1 MAMKK
6 MLSFFKGNIKET
18 ILAPLFKLFEA
29 LMDLFVPLVVAYIIN
44 EGLADKDLS
53 QIYKATGL
61 LMLLAILGMLFS
73 FTAQYFAANASVSY
87 AGKLRQ
93 ALFEHIQTLSY
104 RELDRLG
111 TDTLITRLSSDVN
124 QVQNGLNLALRLLLR
139 SPFIVFGAMI
149 MAFTI
154 DIRSALIFLITIP
167 ILAAVVYFIML
178 KSIPLYT
185 KAQESLDSLT
195 KHTRENLDGVRVIR
209 AFNHEKEEIRVFNEK
224 SETITKINEAV
235 GSLSAYMNPL
245 TYTIVN
251 IATIILIRNGAT
263 YVNNGSLSQGN
274 VVALYN
280 YMAQIIVE
288 LIKLASLTITINRS
302 LACARRI
309 NDVFEIETSITYKE
323 EEVRNSDSEY
333 KVEFENVSFAYGNE
347 SEDAISDISFKVK
360 DKETIGIIGGTGSGK
375 STIINLIPRFYDVNN
390 GIVKVD
396 GLDVKEYPA
405 GELIDRIG
413 IVPQK
418 AVLFSGTIRENL
430 KWGNEKAS
438 DEELYE
444 ALRAAQAM
452 EVVEGKSDGL
462 NEMVEQGGRNFS
474 GGQRQRLTIARALIK
489 KPEILILDDSASA
502 LDFVTDYKLRKAIS
516 KLDMTIFIVSQRSSS
531 VMNCDRIIVMD
542 DGKLVGFDDH
552 KTLLKENSVYQ
563 EIYYSQFP
571 EEVHD
576 E

>member
-1 MAMKK
+1 
-6 MLSFFKGNIKET
+6 MLSFFSGYIKEV
-18 ILAPLFKLFEA
+18 ILAPFFKLLEA
-29 LMDLFVPLVVAYIIN
+29 LMDLFVPLVVAYVIN
-44 EGLADKDLS
+44 EGVIKADTS
-53 QIYKATGL
+53 IIIRATGFL
-61 LMLLAILGMLFS
+61 LLLAIAGMAFS

-104 RELDRLG
+104 KELDKTG
-111 TDTLITRLSSDVN
+111 TDTLITRITSDVN

-139 SPFIVFGAMI
+139 SPFIVFGAMV

-154 DIRSALIFLITIP
+154 DVKSALIFLITIP
-167 ILAAVVYFIML
+167 ILSAVVFFIML

-185 KAQESLDSLT
+185 RAQESLDALS

-209 AFNHEKEEIRVFNEK
+209 AFNHEDQEIQQFNK
-224 SETITKINEAV
+224 QSEVITKINETV
-235 GSLSAYMNPL
+235 GSLSGFMNPL
-245 TYTIVN
+245 TYAIVN
-251 IATIILIRNGAT
+251 IATIALIRNGAI
-263 YVNNGSLSQGN
+263 YVSAGTLDQGS

-309 NDVFEIETSITYKE
+309 NTVFEIEPSITYKNNIAE
-323 EEVRNSDSEY
+323 NRESEY
-333 KVEFENVSFAYGNE
+333 KVEFENVSFAYNDEG
-347 SEDAISDISFKVK
+347 EDAISDISFKVRN
-360 DKETIGIIGGTGSGK
+360 KETIGIIGGTGSGK
-375 STIINLIPRFYDVNN
+375 STIVSLIPRFYDADE
-390 GIVKVD
+390 GSIRVD
-396 GLDVKEYPA
+396 GVDVKDYQKN
-405 GELIDRIG
+405 ELIKKIG

-430 KWGNEKAS
+430 KWGNEDAS

-444 ALRAAQAM
+444 ALKIAQAL
-452 EVVEGKSDGL
+452 EVVEDKKDKL
-462 NEMVEQGGRNFS
+462 DETVEQGGRNFS
-474 GGQRQRLTIARALIK
+474 GGQRQRLTIARALVK

-502 LDFVTDYKLRKAIS
+502 LDYMTDYKLRKAIS
-516 KLDMTIFIVSQRSSS
+516 DLDMTIFIVSQRSSS

-542 DGKLVGFDDH
+542 DGRLAGFAEHKKL
-552 KTLLKENSVYQ
+552 LEENKVYQ

-571 EEVHD
+571 KELTD
-576 E
+576 EK

>member
-1 MAMKK
+1 
-6 MLSFFKGNIKET
+6 MLSFFKSNIKEV
-18 ILAPLFKLFEA
+18 ILAPFFKLLEA
-29 LMDLFVPLVVAYIIN
+29 LMDLFVPLVVAYVIN
-44 EGLADKDLS
+44 EGVIKADTS
-53 QIYKATGL
+53 IIIRATGFL
-61 LMLLAILGMLFS
+61 LLLAIAGMAFS

-104 RELDRLG
+104 KELDKTG
-111 TDTLITRLSSDVN
+111 TDTLITRITSDVN

-139 SPFIVFGAMI
+139 SPFIVFGAMV

-154 DIRSALIFLITIP
+154 DFKSALIFLITIP
-167 ILAAVVYFIML
+167 ILSAVVFFIML

-185 KAQESLDSLT
+185 RAQESLDALS

-209 AFNHEKEEIRVFNEK
+209 AFNHEDQEIQQFNK
-224 SETITKINEAV
+224 QSEAITKINETV
-235 GSLSAYMNPL
+235 GSLSGFMNPM
-245 TYTIVN
+245 TYAIVN
-251 IATIILIRNGAT
+251 IATIALIRNGAI
-263 YVNNGSLSQGN
+263 YVGRGTLNQGS

-309 NDVFEIETSITYKE
+309 NTVFEIEPSITYKNNIAE
-323 EEVRNSDSEY
+323 NRESEY
-333 KVEFENVSFAYGNE
+333 KVEFENVSFAYNDEG
-347 SEDAISDISFKVK
+347 EDAISDISFKVRN
-360 DKETIGIIGGTGSGK
+360 KETIGIIGGTGSGK
-375 STIINLIPRFYDVNN
+375 STIVSLIPRFYDADE
-390 GIVKVD
+390 GSIRVD
-396 GLDVKEYPA
+396 GKDVKDYQKN
-405 GELIDRIG
+405 ELIKKIG

-430 KWGNEKAS
+430 KWGNEDAS

-444 ALRAAQAM
+444 ALKIAQAL
-452 EVVEGKSDGL
+452 EVVEDKKDKL
-462 NEMVEQGGRNFS
+462 DETVEQGGRNFS
-474 GGQRQRLTIARALIK
+474 GGQRQRLTIARALVK

-502 LDFVTDYKLRKAIS
+502 LDYMTDYKLRKAIS
-516 KLDMTIFIVSQRSSS
+516 DLDMTIFIVSQRSSS

-542 DGKLVGFDDH
+542 DGRLVGFAEH
-552 KTLLKENSVYQ
+552 KKLLEENKVYQ

-571 EEVHD
+571 KELTD
-576 E
+576 EK

>member
-1 MAMKK
+1 
-6 MLSFFKGNIKET
+6 MLSFFKGNIKEA
-18 ILAPLFKLFEA
+18 ILAPFFKLLEA

-44 EGLADKDLS
+44 EGLRNNDVS
-53 QIYKATGL
+53 VIYKATGL

-104 RELDRLG
+104 KELDRLG

-139 SPFIVFGAMI
+139 SPFIVFGSMV

-154 DIRSALIFLITIP
+154 DMRSALVFLITIP
-167 ILAAVVYFIML
+167 ILALVVYFIML

-185 KAQESLDSLT
+185 KAQESLDALS

-209 AFNHEKEEIRVFNEK
+209 AFNHEKEELNTFNQR
-224 SETITKINEAV
+224 SEAITKINETV

-245 TYTIVN
+245 TYVIVN
-251 IATIILIRNGAT
+251 IATIILIRNGAI
-263 YVNNGSLSQGN
+263 YVDGGSLSQGN

-309 NDVFEIETSITYKE
+309 NDVFEIETSIKYKE
-323 EEVRNSDSEY
+323 DSINKKDIGY
-333 KVEFENVSFAYGNE
+333 KVEFEDVSFAHGNE
-347 SEDAISDISFKVK
+347 SEDAISEISFKVK

-375 STIINLIPRFYDVNN
+375 STIINLIPRFYDVNK
-390 GIVKVD
+390 GVVKVD
-396 GLDVKEYPA
+396 GLDVRDYPK
-405 GELIDRIG
+405 GELIRKIG

-430 KWGNEKAS
+430 KWGNQEAS

-444 ALRAAQAM
+444 ALKTAQAM
-452 EVVEGKSDGL
+452 EVVEGKANGL
-462 NEMVEQGGRNFS
+462 DEPVEQSGRNFS
-474 GGQRQRLTIARALIK
+474 GGQRQRLTIARALVK

-502 LDFVTDYKLRKAIS
+502 LDFMTDYKLRKAIS
-516 KLDMTIFIVSQRSSS
+516 KLNTTIFIVSQRSSS

-542 DGKLVGFDDH
+542 DGKLVGFADH